1 MWKVRK
7 FVTNVEEVLHDRGPD
22 LSKPLRIG
30 TAAVVVQNPY
40 AGKYVEDLMPG
51 MEALNALGRD
61 VARRLLKALE
71 AGPAEIEAYGKGA
84 IVGAD
89 GELEHGAMW
98 HPSGGWGMRAILGD
112 TKAIVPAGK
121 MVGPV
126 GVRLMMPLGH
136 VNAAYVRSHFHTVGV
151 SIDDAPRAD
160 EIVYALGM
168 ATAGRPNAR
177 LGGLAAKDIKGE
189 DGLH

>member
-7 FVTNVEEVLHDRGPD
+7 FVANVEEVLHDRGPD
-22 LSKPLRIG
+22 LAKPLRIG

-51 MEALNALGRD
+51 MEALNELGRE
-61 VARRLLKALE
+61 VARRLLDGLKAK
-71 AGPAEIEAYGKGA
+71 PAEIEAYGKGA

-168 ATAGRPNAR
+168 ATGGRPHAR

-189 DGLH
+189 DGLR

>member
-7 FVTNVEEVLHDRGPD
+7 YVSAVEEVLHERGPD
-22 LSKPLRIG
+22 LKVPLRIG

-40 AGKYVEDLMPG
+40 AGRYVEDLMPG
-51 MEALNALGRD
+51 MEALNELGRE

-71 AGPAEIEAYGKGA
+71 ARPEDIEAYGKGA

-98 HPSGGWGMRAILGD
+98 HPSGGWGMRAVLGD

-121 MVGPV
+121 MIGPV
-126 GVRLMMPLGH
+126 GARLMMPLGH
-136 VNAAYVRSHFHTVGV
+136 VNAAYVRSHFHTIGV
-151 SIDDAPRAD
+151 TVDDAPRAD

-168 ATAGRPNAR
+168 ATGGRPHAR

-189 DGLH
+189 DGLR